1 MNRIGLSLL
10 LIALFA
16 SPVAAQPAKAP
27 AAQPPA
33 QAAKQPTKPPAT
45 APAASQA
52 PSTLMDQAS
61 YGIGV
66 QFARQIKADD
76 VEVNAAMVARGLL
89 DALAGKDLALTDEQM
104 EKAFTEF
111 QKVFEQQVAQR
122 TAAFLADNAKQ
133 EGVVVLP
140 SGLQYKVIKQGTGPQ
155 PKETDT
161 VRVHYHGTFVNGK
174 VFDSSKQR
182 GEPAEFQVNGV
193 IKGWTEA
200 LQLMHVG
207 DVWQLVI
214 PGDLAYGKE
223 GNQVIPPNTTLV
235 FQVELLEIVK

>member
-1 MNRIGLSLL
+1 MNRMGLSLL

-45 APAASQA
+45 APAANQA

-89 DALAGKDLALTDEQM
+89 DALAGKELALTDEQM
-104 EKAFTEF
+104 TKAFTEF

-140 SGLQYKVIKQGTGPQ
+140 SGLQYKVIQQGTGPQ

-161 VRVHYHGTFVNGK
+161 VRVHYHGTFINGK

-214 PGDLAYGKE
+214 PADLAYGKE
-223 GNQVIPPNTTLV
+223 GNQVIPPNTTLM